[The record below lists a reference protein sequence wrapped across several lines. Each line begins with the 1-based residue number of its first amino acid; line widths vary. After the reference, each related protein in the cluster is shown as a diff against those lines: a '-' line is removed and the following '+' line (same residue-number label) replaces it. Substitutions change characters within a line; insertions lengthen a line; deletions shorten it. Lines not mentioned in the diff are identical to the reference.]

1 MTTPEHKTVPTR
13 PRHLSSVTAWDMET
27 DVVVAGFGGA
37 GACAAIE
44 AHDNGAAVMI
54 FELASDSGGSTKLS
68 SAEIYMGAGTR
79 VQQACGIEDSAED
92 MFRFLMASN
101 GPIAD
106 EAKVRAYCEGSV
118 EHFDWLTET
127 LGVPYKDSVYPH
139 RAIMALTDDCLLYTG
154 SEKAWPFAQTA
165 QPAPRGHNLQVEGDN
180 GGALFAK
187 ILKENVEKRGIGV
200 HFEARVLTLITDEQ
214 GAVHGLV
221 VRIDQQER
229 LVRARRGVVL
239 CCGGFVMNESM
250 LRKHAPMLLG
260 ATQPIGNP
268 GDTGSGIL
276 MGQGVGASAIN
287 MHEGFVSVPYYP
299 PASLT
304 NGIFVNAQGQRFINE
319 DCYHGRVGYYCL
331 QQPGQRVFL
340 VASAADF
347 GDYPQGSY
355 LNAHFAGTTE
365 ESVAE
370 LENELQLPAGTLQQ
384 TVAYYNAHA
393 AQGEDPLFHKSPE
406 WLRPLELP
414 LAAVDCSPGRGAFY
428 PFFTLGGLDTRVS
441 GEVLTPEGEV
451 IRGLYAAGRTA
462 CGVPRTAAGYCS
474 GISVG
479 DASFSGRQAGRSAA
493 TRD

>member
-1 MTTPEHKTVPTR
+1 MSDTRTMPTR
-13 PRHLSSVTAWDMET
+13 PRHLSSITAWDIDA
-27 DVVVAGFGGA
+27 DVAVIGFGGA

-44 AHDNGAAVMI
+44 AHDNGARVVL
-54 FELASDSGGSTKLS
+54 FDLASDSGGSTRLS
-68 SAEIYMGAGTR
+68 SAEIYMGGGTR
-79 VQQACGIEDSAED
+79 VQKACGIEDSVED

-118 EHFDWLTET
+118 DHFDWLTQT

-154 SEKAWPFAQTA
+154 SEKAWPFTQIAT
-165 QPAPRGHNLQVEGDN
+165 PAPRGHNLQVEGDN
-180 GGALFAK
+180 GGPLFAN
-187 ILKENVEKRGIGV
+187 ILRRNVEERGIEV
-200 HFEARVLTLITDEQ
+200 HFDARALTLVTDDE
-214 GAVHGLV
+214 GAVHGVV

-239 CCGGFVMNESM
+239 CCGGFVMNEDM
-250 LRKHAPMLLG
+250 IRKHAPMLLG
-260 ATQPIGNP
+260 ASQPIGNP

-276 MGQGVGASAIN
+276 MGQGAGAAAIN

-304 NGIFVNAQGQRFINE
+304 RGIFVNAQGQRFINE

-340 VASAADF
+340 IASAEDF
-347 GDYPQGSY
+347 GNYPEGSY
-355 LNAHFAGTTE
+355 LNAQFAGTTE
-365 ESVAE
+365 ESVEE
-370 LENELQLPAGTLQQ
+370 LESELALPPGSLQQ
-384 TVAYYNAHA
+384 TIAYYNAHA
-393 AQGEDPLFHKSPE
+393 ARGEDPLFHKSAE
-406 WLRPLELP
+406 WLTQLSLP
-414 LAAVDCSPGRGAFY
+414 LAAVDCSPGRGTFY
-428 PFFTLGGLDTRVS
+428 PFFTLGGLDTKVT

-451 IRGLYAAGRTA
+451 IPGLYAAGRTA

-479 DASFSGRQAGRSAA
+479 DASFSGRKAGRSAA
-493 TRD
+493 QRAD

>member
-1 MTTPEHKTVPTR
+1 MSEARTMPTH
-13 PRHLSSVTAWDMET
+13 PRHLSSVQTWDFDT
-27 DVVVAGFGGA
+27 DVAVIGFGGA

-44 AHDNGAAVMI
+44 AHDQGAKVTI
-54 FELASDSGGSTKLS
+54 FELASDAGGSTRLS
-68 SAEIYMGAGTR
+68 SAEIYMGGGTR
-79 VQQACGIEDSAED
+79 VQKACGIEDTAED

-118 EHFDWLTET
+118 EHFDWLTQT

-154 SEKAWPFAQTA
+154 SEKAWPFAGIA
-165 QPAPRGHNLQVEGDN
+165 KPAPRGHNLQVEGDN
-180 GGALFAK
+180 GGPLFAD
-187 ILKENVEKRGIGV
+187 ILRRNVDERGIEV
-200 HFEARVLTLITDEQ
+200 HFDARALTLVTDEA

-239 CCGGFVMNESM
+239 CCGGFVMNEEM
-250 LRKHAPMLLG
+250 IRKHAPMLLG
-260 ATQPIGNP
+260 ASQPIGNP
-268 GDTGSGIL
+268 GDTGTGIL
-276 MGQGVGASAIN
+276 MGQGVGAAAIN

-304 NGIFVNAQGQRFINE
+304 RGIFVNAQGQRFINE

-331 QQPGQRVFL
+331 QQPGQSVFL
-340 VASAADF
+340 VASAEDF
-347 GDYPQGSY
+347 GSYPEGSY
-355 LNAHFAGTTE
+355 LNAQFAGTAE
-365 ESVAE
+365 DSVAE
-370 LENELQLPAGTLQQ
+370 LESELGLPVGSLQQ
-384 TVAYYNAHA
+384 TIAYYNAHA
-393 AQGEDPLFHKSPE
+393 ERGEDPLFHKQSE
-406 WLRPLELP
+406 WVKPLALP

-451 IRGLYAAGRTA
+451 IPGLYAAGRTA

-479 DASFSGRQAGRSAA
+479 DASFSGRKAGGSAA
-493 TRD
+493 LRRA